1 MKTFRDL
8 LIWQKAMILVTE
20 TYNLTNSFSKEE
32 QFGLT
37 TQIRRCSVSIPSNIA
52 EGYGRGGN
60 KEYLRFLSIAIGSL
74 FEFQTQIEIALNLK
88 YISENQFNNIFESS
102 RELERMLS
110 SLMNK
115 VKETL

>member
-8 LIWQKAMILVTE
+8 LIWQKGMLLVTE
-20 TYNLTNSFSKEE
+20 CYSVSNYFPKEE

-37 TQIRRCSVSIPSNIA
+37 NQIRRCSVSIPSNIA
-52 EGYGRGGN
+52 EGYGRGSN

-74 FEFQTQIEIALNLK
+74 FELQTQIEITYNLK

-102 RELERMLS
+102 RELERMIS